1 MIELLNQHADTPFD
15 VTYAFMCE
23 AVEGFG
29 AFGFNH
35 AFHAIEGIA
44 PGKSCKLLE
53 VRLPLTLSPVT
64 LLPPFPVCY
73 QKCPNPPPPCL
84 PPPHPPPAR
93 AHAPHAQYS
102 LWWNTLLLAAAEQ
115 AYS

>member
-1 MIELLNQHADTPFD
+1 MGRVAPVIDRMIELLHQHADTPFD

-44 PGKSCKLLE
+44 PGKGCKLLE
-53 VRLPLTLSPVT
+53 VSAQHPDTSP
-64 LLPPFPVCY
+64 
-73 QKCPNPPPPCL
+73 
-84 PPPHPPPAR
+84 
-93 AHAPHAQYS
+93 S
-102 LWWNTLLLAAAEQ
+102 
-115 AYS
+115 